1 MKQSNWDEYR
11 SLMNDVELPDRVHAR
26 VMREV
31 RKEHAAE
38 TGPKP
43 RPRPRARRTQP
54 SFAFKAAVAAFCAV
68 ALTTGVAFASGMVEL
83 PEQLF
88 SFNQLSD
95 KPNSFTLEAYAA
107 EGSEGGD
114 TVLLDSSLFRGGG
127 GYSGSWYN
135 PADGTF
141 WGPEWAG
148 YKFAFNLKCSGQN
161 IESLTYEIEGDRS
174 YFEFLDPTMSSIPL
188 EEREGDGKAFH
199 YRKSFTVGYGEQ
211 WDPNGEFKHLY
222 KNQIVHLYVGFPLP
236 QDAIDAMH
244 HITTIE
250 HTDDLT
256 KLLDTAVE
264 TGAARE
270 ISASLLTVTA
280 TFSDGTSQSKAY
292 AIAPIDTFAEAYST
306 FWDARNEA
314 AKQEREQGNSNGITR
329 PDMPRLYTITEVDAS

>member
-1 MKQSNWDEYR
+1 
-11 SLMNDVELPDRVHAR
+11 MNDVELPDRVHAR

-43 RPRPRARRTQP
+43 RPRPRACRTQP

-88 SFNQLSD
+88 PFSQLSD
-95 KPNSFTLEAYAA
+95 KPNSFTLEACAA
-107 EGSEGGD
+107 EGSEGGGD
-114 TVLLDSSLFRGGG
+114 AVLLDSSLFRGGG

-174 YFEFLDPTMSSIPL
+174 YFEFMDPPTPVPL
-188 EEREGDGKAFH
+188 EERWGKGEN
-199 YRKSFTVGYGEQ
+199 YRYDKSFTVGYDEQ
-211 WDPNGEFKHLY
+211 WDPSGEFKHLY

-236 QDAIDAMH
+236 QDAIDAMY
-244 HITTIE
+244 HITTVE
-250 HTDDLT
+250 YTDDLA
-256 KLLDTAVE
+256 KLLDMARE

-270 ISASLLTVTA
+270 INASRLTVTA
-280 TFSDGTSQSKAY
+280 TFSDGTSQSKTY
-292 AIAPIDTFAEAYST
+292 VIAPIDTFAEVYST
-306 FWDARNEA
+306 FRDARNEA
-314 AKQEREQGNSNGITR
+314 AKQEREQGNSSGITH